1 MLINKIW
8 RRYTG
13 DVILMIDSIMEFIK
27 TFLMLFFELLILFI
41 IVSFIVSLIQQV
53 VSEEKIK
60 RLLSKPNQAISYMLG
75 MVFGAMTPFCSCST
89 IPILAGLLNSKV
101 PFGPAISFLIA
112 SPLMNPL
119 MIFMLWA
126 LLGWKV
132 AIVYFVVLAIFSI
145 LTGFVFSKM
154 NLAETYK
161 GVNVKGDGFFANK
174 TGSRVKQA
182 LNDAWAFLYPM
193 LPYLFIGVFIGA
205 FIYGFVPETFITK
218 YASGDGVISV
228 FIASVIGIP
237 MYIRPETMLPIAEA
251 LASKGMSLGTV
262 VALIIGG
269 AGASIPEV
277 VLLSKL
283 FKKKFVVSF
292 VIAILVVAIATG
304 LIVNLII

>member
-1 MLINKIW
+1 ML
-8 RRYTG
+8 
-13 DVILMIDSIMEFIK
+13 DSIMEFMK
-27 TFLMLFFELLILFI
+27 TFVMLFFELFILFI
-41 IVSFIVSLIQQV
+41 IVSFIVSIIQQI

-60 RLLSKPNQAISYMLG
+60 QFLSKPNQVINYILG
-75 MVFGAMTPFCSCST
+75 MAFGAMTPFCSCST

-101 PFGPAISFLIA
+101 PFGPAMSFLIA

-132 AIVYFVVLAIFSI
+132 AVVYFILLAIFSV
-145 LTGFVFSKM
+145 LTGLVFSKM
-154 NLAETYK
+154 NLSKSYK
-161 GVNVKGDGFFANK
+161 GVTVKGDGFFANK
-174 TGSRVKQA
+174 NGSRFKQA

-193 LPYLFIGVFIGA
+193 IPYLFIGVFIGA

-218 YASGDGVISV
+218 YASGGGIISV
-228 FIASVIGIP
+228 FIASIIGIP

-283 FKKKFVVSF
+283 FKKKFVISF
-292 VIAILVVAIATG
+292 VIAILVVAISTG
-304 LIVNLII
+304 LMVNIVI

>member
-1 MLINKIW
+1 ML
-8 RRYTG
+8 
-13 DVILMIDSIMEFIK
+13 DSIMEFIK
-27 TFLMLFFELLILFI
+27 TFVMLFFELLTLFI

-60 RLLSKPNQAISYMLG
+60 RFLSKPNQAISYVLG

-101 PFGPAISFLIA
+101 PFGPAVSFLIA

-132 AIVYFVVLAIFSI
+132 AIVYFIVLAIFSI

-174 TGSRVKQA
+174 TGSRVKHA

-205 FIYGFVPETFITK
+205 FIYGFVPETFITI
-218 YASGDGVISV
+218 YASGGGIISV
-228 FIASVIGIP
+228 FIASIIGIP

-283 FKKKFVVSF
+283 FKKKFVISF
-292 VIAILVVAIATG
+292 VIAILVVAISTG
-304 LIVNLII
+304 LMVTIVI

>member
-1 MLINKIW
+1 ML
-8 RRYTG
+8 
-13 DVILMIDSIMEFIK
+13 DSSIEFIN
-27 TFLMLFFELLILFI
+27 TFLMLFFELLVLFI
-41 IVSFIVSLIQQV
+41 VVSFIVSIIQQI

-60 RLLSKPNQAISYMLG
+60 HFLSKPNQVINYILG
-75 MVFGAMTPFCSCST
+75 MIFGSITPFCSCST

-101 PFGPAISFLIA
+101 PFGPAVSFLIA

-119 MIFMLWA
+119 MIFMLWS
-126 LLGWKV
+126 LLSWKV
-132 AIVYFVVLAIFSI
+132 AVIYFVVLAIFSV
-145 LTGFVFSKM
+145 LTGLGFSKM

-174 TGSRVKQA
+174 NGSRFKQA

-218 YASGDGVISV
+218 YASGGGIISV
-228 FIASVIGIP
+228 FIASIIGIP

-262 VALIIGG
+262 VSLIIGG

-283 FKKKFVVSF
+283 FKKEFVVSF
-292 VIAILVVAIATG
+292 VIAILVVAISTG
-304 LIVNLII
+304 LIVNIII

>member
-1 MLINKIW
+1 ML
-8 RRYTG
+8 
-13 DVILMIDSIMEFIK
+13 DSIMEFIK
-27 TFLMLFFELLILFI
+27 TFVMLFFELLTLFI

-60 RLLSKPNQAISYMLG
+60 RFLSKPNQAISYVLG

-101 PFGPAISFLIA
+101 PFGPAMSFLIS

-119 MIFMLWA
+119 MVFMLWV

-132 AIVYFVVLAIFSI
+132 AIVYFIVLAIFSI
-145 LTGFVFSKM
+145 FTGLVFSKM
-154 NLAETYK
+154 NLAESYK

-174 TGSRVKQA
+174 EGSRFKQA

-228 FIASVIGIP
+228 FIGSVIGIP

-277 VLLSKL
+277 VLLTKL

-304 LIVNLII
+304 LIVNIVI

>member
-1 MLINKIW
+1 ML
-8 RRYTG
+8 
-13 DVILMIDSIMEFIK
+13 DSIMEFIK
-27 TFLMLFFELLILFI
+27 TFVMLFFELLTLFI

-60 RLLSKPNQAISYMLG
+60 RFLSKPNQAISYVLW

-101 PFGPAISFLIA
+101 PFGPAVSFLIA

-132 AIVYFVVLAIFSI
+132 AIVYFIVLAIFSI

-174 TGSRVKQA
+174 TGSRVKHA

-205 FIYGFVPETFITK
+205 FIYGFVPETFITI
-218 YASGDGVISV
+218 YASGGGIISV
-228 FIASVIGIP
+228 FIASIIGIP

-283 FKKKFVVSF
+283 FKKKFVISF
-292 VIAILVVAIATG
+292 VIAILVVAISTG
-304 LIVNLII
+304 LMVNIVI

>member
-1 MLINKIW
+1 ML
-8 RRYTG
+8 
-13 DVILMIDSIMEFIK
+13 DSIMAFIK
-27 TFLMLFFELLILFI
+27 TFVMLFFELFILFI
-41 IVSFIVSLIQQV
+41 IVSFIVSIIQQI

-60 RLLSKPNQAISYMLG
+60 YFLSKPNQVINYILG
-75 MVFGAMTPFCSCST
+75 MAFGAMTPFCSCST

-101 PFGPAISFLIA
+101 PFGPAMSFLIA

-132 AIVYFVVLAIFSI
+132 AVVYFIVLAIFSV
-145 LTGFVFSKM
+145 LTGLVFSKM
-154 NLAETYK
+154 NLSKSYK

-174 TGSRVKQA
+174 NGSRFKQA

-193 LPYLFIGVFIGA
+193 IPYLFIGVFIGA

-218 YASGDGVISV
+218 YASGGGIISV
-228 FIASVIGIP
+228 FIASIIGIP

-283 FKKKFVVSF
+283 FKKKFVISF
-292 VIAILVVAIATG
+292 VIAILVVAISTG
-304 LIVNLII
+304 LIVNIVI

>member
-1 MLINKIW
+1 ML
-8 RRYTG
+8 
-13 DVILMIDSIMEFIK
+13 DSIIEFIK

-41 IVSFIVSLIQQV
+41 IVSFIISLIQQV

-60 RLLSKPNQAISYMLG
+60 RLLSKPNQAISYILG

-101 PFGPAISFLIA
+101 PFGPAMSFLIA

-119 MIFMLWA
+119 IVFMLWA
-126 LLGWKV
+126 LLGWRV

-154 NLAETYK
+154 NLAESYK

-218 YASGDGVISV
+218 YASGDGVIAV
-228 FIASVIGIP
+228 LIASVIGIP

-251 LASKGMSLGTV
+251 LVSKGMSLGTV

-292 VIAILVVAIATG
+292 VIAILVVAVATG
-304 LIVNLII
+304 LIVNMIV

>member
-1 MLINKIW
+1 ML
-8 RRYTG
+8 
-13 DVILMIDSIMEFIK
+13 DSIMEFIK
-27 TFLMLFFELLILFI
+27 TFVMLFFELFILFI
-41 IVSFIVSLIQQV
+41 IVSFIVSIIQQI

-60 RLLSKPNQAISYMLG
+60 YFLSKPNQAINYILRMA
-75 MVFGAMTPFCSCST
+75 FGAMTPFCSCST

-101 PFGPAISFLIA
+101 PFGPAMSFLIA

-132 AIVYFVVLAIFSI
+132 AVVYFIVLAIFSV
-145 LTGFVFSKM
+145 LTGLVFSKM
-154 NLAETYK
+154 NLSKSYK

-174 TGSRVKQA
+174 NGSRFKQA

-193 LPYLFIGVFIGA
+193 IPYLFIGVFIGA

-218 YASGDGVISV
+218 YASGGGIISV
-228 FIASVIGIP
+228 FIASIIGIP

-283 FKKKFVVSF
+283 FKKKFVISF
-292 VIAILVVAIATG
+292 VITILVVAISTG
-304 LIVNLII
+304 LMVNIVI

>member
-1 MLINKIW
+1 ML
-8 RRYTG
+8 
-13 DVILMIDSIMEFIK
+13 DSIIEFIK

-75 MVFGAMTPFCSCST
+75 TVFGAMTPFCSCST

-101 PFGPAISFLIA
+101 PFGPAMSFLIA

-119 MIFMLWA
+119 MVFMLWA

-132 AIVYFVVLAIFSI
+132 AVVYFVVLAIFSI
-145 LTGFVFSKM
+145 LTGLVFSKM
-154 NLAETYK
+154 NLAESYK

-174 TGSRVKQA
+174 HGSRFKQA

-193 LPYLFIGVFIGA
+193 LPYLLIGVFIGA

-251 LASKGMSLGTV
+251 LVSKGMPLGTV

-283 FKKKFVVSF
+283 FEKKFVVSF
-292 VIAILVVAIATG
+292 VIAILVVAIVTG
-304 LIVNLII
+304 LIVNIII

>member
-1 MLINKIW
+1 
-8 RRYTG
+8 
-13 DVILMIDSIMEFIK
+13 MIDSIMEFIK
-27 TFLMLFFELLILFI
+27 TFLMLFFELLLLFI
-41 IVSFIVSLIQQV
+41 VVSFIVSLIQQV

-60 RLLSKPNQAISYMLG
+60 KLLSKPNKAVNYILG
-75 MVFGAMTPFCSCST
+75 MVFGAVTPFCSCST

-101 PFGPAISFLIA
+101 PFGPAMSFLIA

-145 LTGFVFSKM
+145 LTGLVFSKM
-154 NLAETYK
+154 NLAESYK

-174 TGSRVKQA
+174 TGSRFKQA

-205 FIYGFVPETFITK
+205 FIYGFIPEEFITK
-218 YASGDGVISV
+218 YASGDGFISV

-251 LASKGMSLGTV
+251 LVSKGMSLGTV

-283 FKKKFVVSF
+283 FKKKFVISF
-292 VIAILVVAIATG
+292 IIAILIVAIATG
-304 LIVNLII
+304 LIVNIII

>member
-1 MLINKIW
+1 ML
-8 RRYTG
+8 
-13 DVILMIDSIMEFIK
+13 DSIMEFIK
-27 TFLMLFFELLILFI
+27 TFVMLFFELLTLFI

-60 RLLSKPNQAISYMLG
+60 RFLSKPNQAISYVLG

-101 PFGPAISFLIA
+101 PFGPAVSFLIA

-132 AIVYFVVLAIFSI
+132 AIVYFIVLAIFSI

-174 TGSRVKQA
+174 TGSRVKHA

-205 FIYGFVPETFITK
+205 FIYGFVPETFITI
-218 YASGDGVISV
+218 YASGGGIISV
-228 FIASVIGIP
+228 FIASIIGIP
-237 MYIRPETMLPIAEA
+237 MYIKPETMLPIAEA

-283 FKKKFVVSF
+283 FKKKFVISF
-292 VIAILVVAIATG
+292 VIAILVVAISTG
-304 LIVNLII
+304 LMVNIVI

>member
-1 MLINKIW
+1 ML
-8 RRYTG
+8 
-13 DVILMIDSIMEFIK
+13 DSIIEFIK
-27 TFLMLFFELLILFI
+27 TFLMLFFELLVLFI

-60 RLLSKPNQAISYMLG
+60 RLLSKPNQAINYILG
-75 MVFGAMTPFCSCST
+75 MIFGAITPFCSCST

-101 PFGPAISFLIA
+101 PFGPAMSFLIA

-119 MIFMLWA
+119 MVFMLWA

-132 AIVYFVVLAIFSI
+132 AVVYFVVLAIFSI
-145 LTGFVFSKM
+145 LTGLVFSKM
-154 NLAETYK
+154 SLADSYK

-174 TGSRVKQA
+174 TGSRFKQA

-205 FIYGFVPETFITK
+205 FIYGFIPEEFITK
-218 YASGDGVISV
+218 YASGDGFISV
-228 FIASVIGIP
+228 LIASVIGIP

-251 LASKGMSLGTV
+251 LVSKGMSLGTV

-283 FKKKFVVSF
+283 FKKKFVISF

-304 LIVNLII
+304 LIVNMIV

>member
-1 MLINKIW
+1 ML
-8 RRYTG
+8 
-13 DVILMIDSIMEFIK
+13 DSIMEFIK
-27 TFLMLFFELLILFI
+27 TFVMLFFELLTLFI
-41 IVSFIVSLIQQV
+41 IVSFIISLIQQV

-60 RLLSKPNQAISYMLG
+60 RFLSKPNQAISYVLG

-101 PFGPAISFLIA
+101 PFGPAVSFLIA

-132 AIVYFVVLAIFSI
+132 AIVYFIVLAIFSI

-174 TGSRVKQA
+174 TGSRVKHA

-205 FIYGFVPETFITK
+205 FIYGFVPETFITI
-218 YASGDGVISV
+218 YASGGGIISV
-228 FIASVIGIP
+228 FIASIIGIP

-283 FKKKFVVSF
+283 FKKKFVISF
-292 VIAILVVAIATG
+292 VIAILVVAISTG
-304 LIVNLII
+304 LMVNIVI

>member
-1 MLINKIW
+1 ML
-8 RRYTG
+8 
-13 DVILMIDSIMEFIK
+13 DSIMEFIK
-27 TFLMLFFELLILFI
+27 TFVMLFFELFILFI
-41 IVSFIVSLIQQV
+41 IVSFIVSIIQQI

-60 RLLSKPNQAISYMLG
+60 YFLSKPNQAINYILG
-75 MVFGAMTPFCSCST
+75 MAFGAMTPFCSCST

-101 PFGPAISFLIA
+101 PFGPAMSFLIA

-132 AIVYFVVLAIFSI
+132 AVVYFIVLAIFSV
-145 LTGFVFSKM
+145 LTGLVFSKM
-154 NLAETYK
+154 NLSKSYK
-161 GVNVKGDGFFANK
+161 GVTVKGDGFFTNK
-174 TGSRVKQA
+174 NGSRFKQV

-193 LPYLFIGVFIGA
+193 IPYLFIGVFIGA

-218 YASGDGVISV
+218 YASGDGIISV
-228 FIASVIGIP
+228 FIASIIGIP

-283 FKKKFVVSF
+283 FKRNFVLSF

-304 LIVNLII
+304 LIVNIII

>member
-1 MLINKIW
+1 ML
-8 RRYTG
+8 
-13 DVILMIDSIMEFIK
+13 DSIIEFIK

-75 MVFGAMTPFCSCST
+75 TVFGAMTPFCSCST

-101 PFGPAISFLIA
+101 PFGPAMSFLIA

-119 MIFMLWA
+119 MVFMLWA

-132 AIVYFVVLAIFSI
+132 AVVYFVVLAIFSI
-145 LTGFVFSKM
+145 LTGLVFSKM
-154 NLAETYK
+154 NLAESYK

-174 TGSRVKQA
+174 HGSRFKQA

-193 LPYLFIGVFIGA
+193 LPYLLIGVFIGA

-251 LASKGMSLGTV
+251 LVSKGMSLGTV

-292 VIAILVVAIATG
+292 VIAILVVAIVTG
-304 LIVNLII
+304 LIVNIII

>member
-1 MLINKIW
+1 M
-8 RRYTG
+8 
-13 DVILMIDSIMEFIK
+13 VDSIIEFIK
-27 TFLMLFFELLILFI
+27 TFLMLFFELLLLFI
-41 IVSFIVSLIQQV
+41 VVSFIVSLIQQV

-60 RLLSKPNQAISYMLG
+60 KLLSKPNKAVNYILG
-75 MVFGAMTPFCSCST
+75 MIFGAVTPFCSCST

-101 PFGPAISFLIA
+101 PFGPAMSFLIA

-145 LTGFVFSKM
+145 LTGLVFSKM
-154 NLAETYK
+154 NLAESYK

-174 TGSRVKQA
+174 TGSRFKQA
-182 LNDAWAFLYPM
+182 LSDAWAFLYPM

-205 FIYGFVPETFITK
+205 FIYGFIPEEFITK
-218 YASGDGVISV
+218 YASGDGFISV

-251 LASKGMSLGTV
+251 LVSKGMSLGTV

-304 LIVNLII
+304 LIVNIII

>member
-1 MLINKIW
+1 ML
-8 RRYTG
+8 
-13 DVILMIDSIMEFIK
+13 DSIMEFIK
-27 TFLMLFFELLILFI
+27 TFVMLFFELLTLFI

-60 RLLSKPNQAISYMLG
+60 RFLSKPNQVISYILG

-132 AIVYFVVLAIFSI
+132 AVVYFIVLAIFSV
-145 LTGFVFSKM
+145 LTGLVFSKM
-154 NLAETYK
+154 NLSKSYK
-161 GVNVKGDGFFANK
+161 GVTVKGDGFFANK
-174 TGSRVKQA
+174 NGSRFKQA

-193 LPYLFIGVFIGA
+193 IPYLFIGVFIGA

-218 YASGDGVISV
+218 YASGGGIISV
-228 FIASVIGIP
+228 FIASIIGIP

-269 AGASIPEV
+269 AGASTPEV

-283 FKKKFVVSF
+283 FKKKFVISF
-292 VIAILVVAIATG
+292 VIAILVVAISTG
-304 LIVNLII
+304 LMVNIVI

>member
-1 MLINKIW
+1 ML
-8 RRYTG
+8 
-13 DVILMIDSIMEFIK
+13 DSIMEFIK
-27 TFLMLFFELLILFI
+27 TFVMLFFELLTLFI

-60 RLLSKPNQAISYMLG
+60 RFLSKPNQAISYVLG

-101 PFGPAISFLIA
+101 PFGPAVSFLIA

-132 AIVYFVVLAIFSI
+132 AIVYFIVLAIFSI

-174 TGSRVKQA
+174 TESRFKQA

-205 FIYGFVPETFITK
+205 FIYGFIPEAFITK
-218 YASGDGVISV
+218 YASGDGFMSV
-228 FIASVIGIP
+228 LIASVIGIP

-251 LASKGMSLGTV
+251 LVSKGMSLGTV

-304 LIVNLII
+304 LIVNIII

>member
-1 MLINKIW
+1 ML
-8 RRYTG
+8 
-13 DVILMIDSIMEFIK
+13 DSIMEFIK
-27 TFLMLFFELLILFI
+27 TFVMLFFELLTLFI

-60 RLLSKPNQAISYMLG
+60 RFLSKPNQAISYVLG

-101 PFGPAISFLIA
+101 PFGPAVSFLIA

-132 AIVYFVVLAIFSI
+132 AIVYFIVLAIFSI

-174 TGSRVKQA
+174 TESLFKQA

-193 LPYLFIGVFIGA
+193 LPYLFIGA

-218 YASGDGVISV
+218 YASGGGIISV
-228 FIASVIGIP
+228 FIASIIGIP

-283 FKKKFVVSF
+283 FKKKFVISF
-292 VIAILVVAIATG
+292 VIAILVVAISTG
-304 LIVNLII
+304 LIVNIVI

>member
-1 MLINKIW
+1 
-8 RRYTG
+8 
-13 DVILMIDSIMEFIK
+13 MIDSIMEFIK
-27 TFLMLFFELLILFI
+27 TFLMLFFELLLLFI

-53 VSEEKIK
+53 ISEEKIK
-60 RLLSKPNQAISYMLG
+60 RFLSKPNQAINYILG
-75 MVFGAMTPFCSCST
+75 MVFGAITPFCSCST

-101 PFGPAISFLIA
+101 PFGPSMSFLIA

-119 MIFMLWA
+119 MLFMLWA

-174 TGSRVKQA
+174 TGSRFKQA

-193 LPYLFIGVFIGA
+193 LPYLFIGVFIGS

-251 LASKGMSLGTV
+251 LVSKGMSLGTV

-292 VIAILVVAIATG
+292 VIAILVVAVATG
-304 LIVNLII
+304 LIVNMIV

>member
-1 MLINKIW
+1 ML
-8 RRYTG
+8 
-13 DVILMIDSIMEFIK
+13 DSIMEFIK
-27 TFLMLFFELLILFI
+27 TFVMLFFELLILFI
-41 IVSFIVSLIQQV
+41 IVSFIVSIIQQI

-60 RLLSKPNQAISYMLG
+60 HFLSKPNQAISYVLG

-101 PFGPAISFLIA
+101 PFGPAMSFLIA

-132 AIVYFVVLAIFSI
+132 AVVYFILLALFSV
-145 LTGFVFSKM
+145 LTGLVFSKM

-174 TGSRVKQA
+174 MGSRFKQA

-292 VIAILVVAIATG
+292 VIAILVVAISTG
-304 LIVNLII
+304 LIVNIVI

>member
-1 MLINKIW
+1 
-8 RRYTG
+8 
-13 DVILMIDSIMEFIK
+13 
-27 TFLMLFFELLILFI
+27 
-41 IVSFIVSLIQQV
+41 
-53 VSEEKIK
+53 SEEKIK

-75 MVFGAMTPFCSCST
+75 TVFGAMTPFCSCST

-101 PFGPAISFLIA
+101 PFGPAMSFLIA

-119 MIFMLWA
+119 MVFMLWA

-132 AIVYFVVLAIFSI
+132 AVVYFVVLAIFSI
-145 LTGFVFSKM
+145 LTGLVFSKM
-154 NLAETYK
+154 NLAESYK

-174 TGSRVKQA
+174 HGSRFKQA

-193 LPYLFIGVFIGA
+193 LPYLLIGVFIGA

-251 LASKGMSLGTV
+251 LVSKGMSLGTV

-292 VIAILVVAIATG
+292 VIAILVVAIVTG
-304 LIVNLII
+304 LIVNIII

>member
-1 MLINKIW
+1 
-8 RRYTG
+8 
-13 DVILMIDSIMEFIK
+13 MIDSIMEFIK
-27 TFLMLFFELLILFI
+27 TFLMLFFELLLLFI
-41 IVSFIVSLIQQV
+41 VVSFIVSLIQQV

-60 RLLSKPNQAISYMLG
+60 KLLSKPNKAVNYILG
-75 MVFGAMTPFCSCST
+75 MIFGAVTPFCSCST

-101 PFGPAISFLIA
+101 PFGPAMSFLIA

-145 LTGFVFSKM
+145 LTGLVFSKM
-154 NLAETYK
+154 NLAESYK

-174 TGSRVKQA
+174 TGSRFKQA

-205 FIYGFVPETFITK
+205 FIYGFIPEEFITK
-218 YASGDGVISV
+218 YASGDGFISV

-251 LASKGMSLGTV
+251 LVSKGMSLGTV

-283 FKKKFVVSF
+283 FKKKFVISF
-292 VIAILVVAIATG
+292 IIAILVVAIVTG
-304 LIVNLII
+304 LIVNIII

>member
-1 MLINKIW
+1 ML
-8 RRYTG
+8 
-13 DVILMIDSIMEFIK
+13 DSIIEFIK
-27 TFLMLFFELLILFI
+27 TFLMLFFELLVLFI

-60 RLLSKPNQAISYMLG
+60 RLLSKPNQAINYILG
-75 MVFGAMTPFCSCST
+75 MVFGAITPFCSCST

-101 PFGPAISFLIA
+101 PFGPAMSFLIA

-119 MIFMLWA
+119 MLFMLWA

-132 AIVYFVVLAIFSI
+132 AVVYFVVIAIFSI
-145 LTGFVFSKM
+145 LTGLVFSKM
-154 NLAETYK
+154 NLAESYK

-174 TGSRVKQA
+174 TGSRLKQA

-218 YASGDGVISV
+218 YASGDGIISV
-228 FIASVIGIP
+228 FIASIIGIP

-251 LASKGMSLGTV
+251 LVSKGMSLGTV

-292 VIAILVVAIATG
+292 IIAILVVAIATG
-304 LIVNLII
+304 LIVNMIV

>member
-1 MLINKIW
+1 ML
-8 RRYTG
+8 
-13 DVILMIDSIMEFIK
+13 DSIIEFIK

-60 RLLSKPNQAISYMLG
+60 RLLSKPNKAVNYILG
-75 MVFGAMTPFCSCST
+75 MIFGAMTPFCSCST

-101 PFGPAISFLIA
+101 PFGPAMSFLIA

-119 MIFMLWA
+119 MVFMLWA

-145 LTGFVFSKM
+145 LTGLVFSKM
-154 NLAETYK
+154 NLAESYK

-174 TGSRVKQA
+174 TGSRFKQA

-205 FIYGFVPETFITK
+205 FIYGFVPKTFITK
-218 YASGDGVISV
+218 YASGDGVIAV
-228 FIASVIGIP
+228 LIASVIGIP

-251 LASKGMSLGTV
+251 LVSKGMSLGTV
-262 VALIIGG
+262 IALIIGG

-304 LIVNLII
+304 LIVNMID

>member
-1 MLINKIW
+1 
-8 RRYTG
+8 
-13 DVILMIDSIMEFIK
+13 
-27 TFLMLFFELLILFI
+27 MLFFELLLLFI
-41 IVSFIVSLIQQV
+41 VVSFIVSLIQQV

-60 RLLSKPNQAISYMLG
+60 KLLSKPNKAVNYILG
-75 MVFGAMTPFCSCST
+75 MIFGAVTPFCSCST

-101 PFGPAISFLIA
+101 PFGPAMSFLIA

-132 AIVYFVVLAIFSI
+132 AVVYFVVLAIFSI
-145 LTGFVFSKM
+145 LTGLVFSKM
-154 NLAETYK
+154 NLAESYK

-174 TGSRVKQA
+174 SGSRFKQA

-205 FIYGFVPETFITK
+205 FIYGFIPEEFITK
-218 YASGDGVISV
+218 YASGDGFISV

-251 LASKGMSLGTV
+251 LVSKGMSLGTV

-283 FKKKFVVSF
+283 FKKKFVISF

-304 LIVNLII
+304 LIVNMII

>member
-1 MLINKIW
+1 ML
-8 RRYTG
+8 
-13 DVILMIDSIMEFIK
+13 DSIMEFIK
-27 TFLMLFFELLILFI
+27 TFVMLFFELLTLFI

-60 RLLSKPNQAISYMLG
+60 RFLSKPNQAISYVLG

-101 PFGPAISFLIA
+101 PFGPAMSFLIS

-132 AIVYFVVLAIFSI
+132 AIVYFIVLAIFSI

-154 NLAETYK
+154 NLAKSYK

-174 TGSRVKQA
+174 TGSRIKHA

-193 LPYLFIGVFIGA
+193 LPYLFIGVFIGT

-218 YASGDGVISV
+218 YASGDSSISV
-228 FIASVIGIP
+228 LIASVVGIP
-237 MYIRPETMLPIAEA
+237 MYIRPETMLPIAGA

-283 FKKKFVVSF
+283 FKKKFVISF
-292 VIAILVVAIATG
+292 VIAILVVAISTG
-304 LIVNLII
+304 LMVNIVI

>member
-1 MLINKIW
+1 ML
-8 RRYTG
+8 
-13 DVILMIDSIMEFIK
+13 DSIIEFIK

-60 RLLSKPNQAISYMLG
+60 RLLSRPNKTVNYILG
-75 MVFGAMTPFCSCST
+75 MIFGAVTPFCSCST

-101 PFGPAISFLIA
+101 PFGPAMSFLIA

-119 MIFMLWA
+119 MISMLWA

-145 LTGFVFSKM
+145 LTGLAFSKM
-154 NLAETYK
+154 NLADSYK

-174 TGSRVKQA
+174 TGSRLQQA

-218 YASGDGVISV
+218 YASGDGFISV

-237 MYIRPETMLPIAEA
+237 MYIRPETMLPLAEA
-251 LASKGMSLGTV
+251 LVSKGMSLGTV

-304 LIVNLII
+304 LIVNIIV

>member
-1 MLINKIW
+1 ML
-8 RRYTG
+8 
-13 DVILMIDSIMEFIK
+13 DSIMEFIK
-27 TFLMLFFELLILFI
+27 IFVMLFFELLTLFI

-60 RLLSKPNQAISYMLG
+60 RFLSKPNQVINYILG
-75 MVFGAMTPFCSCST
+75 MIFGSITPFCSCST

-101 PFGPAISFLIA
+101 PFGPAVSFLIA

-132 AIVYFVVLAIFSI
+132 AIVYFIVLAIFSI

-174 TGSRVKQA
+174 TESRFKQA

-218 YASGDGVISV
+218 YASGGGIISV
-228 FIASVIGIP
+228 FIASIIGIP

-283 FKKKFVVSF
+283 FKKKFVISF
-292 VIAILVVAIATG
+292 VIAILVVAISTG
-304 LIVNLII
+304 LMVNIVI

>member
-1 MLINKIW
+1 ML
-8 RRYTG
+8 
-13 DVILMIDSIMEFIK
+13 DSIMEFIK
-27 TFLMLFFELLILFI
+27 TFVMLFFELLILFI
-41 IVSFIVSLIQQV
+41 IVSFIVSIIQQI

-60 RLLSKPNQAISYMLG
+60 QFLSKPNQAINYILG
-75 MVFGAMTPFCSCST
+75 MAFGAITPFCSCST

-101 PFGPAISFLIA
+101 PFGPAMSFLIA

-132 AIVYFVVLAIFSI
+132 AIVYFIVLAIFSI

-174 TGSRVKQA
+174 TESLFKQA

-228 FIASVIGIP
+228 FIGSVIGIP

-251 LASKGMSLGTV
+251 LVSKGMSLGTV

-277 VLLSKL
+277 VLLTKL

-304 LIVNLII
+304 LIVNIVI

>member
-1 MLINKIW
+1 ML
-8 RRYTG
+8 
-13 DVILMIDSIMEFIK
+13 DSIMEFIK
-27 TFLMLFFELLILFI
+27 TFVMLFFELLTLFI

-60 RLLSKPNQAISYMLG
+60 RFLSKPNQAISYVLG
-75 MVFGAMTPFCSCST
+75 MIFGAITPFCSCST

-101 PFGPAISFLIA
+101 PFGPAMSFLIS

-132 AIVYFVVLAIFSI
+132 AIVYFIVLAIFSI

-174 TGSRVKQA
+174 TESRFKQA

-205 FIYGFVPETFITK
+205 LIYGFVPETFITK
-218 YASGDGVISV
+218 YASGGGIISV
-228 FIASVIGIP
+228 FIASIIGIP

-283 FKKKFVVSF
+283 FKKKFVISF
-292 VIAILVVAIATG
+292 VIAILVVDISTG
-304 LIVNLII
+304 LMVNIVI

>member
-1 MLINKIW
+1 M
-8 RRYTG
+8 
-13 DVILMIDSIMEFIK
+13 VDSIIEFIK
-27 TFLMLFFELLILFI
+27 TFLMLFFELLLLFI
-41 IVSFIVSLIQQV
+41 VVSFIVSLIQQV

-60 RLLSKPNQAISYMLG
+60 KLLSKPNKAVNYILG
-75 MVFGAMTPFCSCST
+75 MIFGAVTPFCSCST

-101 PFGPAISFLIA
+101 PFGPAMSFLIA

-132 AIVYFVVLAIFSI
+132 AVVYFVVLAIFSI
-145 LTGFVFSKM
+145 LTGLVFSKM
-154 NLAETYK
+154 NLAESYK

-174 TGSRVKQA
+174 TGSRFKQA

-205 FIYGFVPETFITK
+205 FIYGFIPEEFITK
-218 YASGDGVISV
+218 YASGDGFISV

-251 LASKGMSLGTV
+251 LVSKGMSLGTV

-304 LIVNLII
+304 LIVNIII